1 LISTL
6 PVRPPHN
13 DRHCSYLERR
23 PDLGHCTRRQ
33 AMGYFP
39 PLRHAL
45 PQLFSTFVN
54 WFTYPRPNPGH
65 PEIHRMA

>member
-1 LISTL
+1 
-6 PVRPPHN
+6 
-13 DRHCSYLERR
+13 
-23 PDLGHCTRRQ
+23 
-33 AMGYFP
+33 MGYFP

-54 WFTYPRPNPGH
+54 WFTYPRQNPGH